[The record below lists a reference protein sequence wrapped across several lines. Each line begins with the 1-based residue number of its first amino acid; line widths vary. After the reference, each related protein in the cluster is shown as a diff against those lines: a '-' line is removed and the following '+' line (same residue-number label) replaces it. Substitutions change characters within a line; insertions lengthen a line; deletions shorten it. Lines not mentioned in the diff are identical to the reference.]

1 MYVLL
6 LFKEGRLLEQAQLYK
21 NILITQNLNKQNKK
35 GLITQKK
42 KGLNNLRNLL
52 IKEFVKLIAQRR
64 KKNTL
69 FVVLG

>member
-42 KGLNNLRNLL
+42 KDL
-52 IKEFVKLIAQRR
+52 
-64 KKNTL
+64 TT
-69 FVVLG
+69 